1 MKKSSIAAMIFVIGF
16 SVICLSCLIF
26 PIMGNGNLVSTERT
40 VSSFEKISIS
50 GSSEVRFHASQA
62 YRVVVTVDSNLSDY
76 VDIYTRNREL
86 IIRTKNGNYS
96 FTKFLVDVYC
106 PVLAGIS
113 VSGSGSFTG
122 IDKIITSSF
131 ETNISGSGKT
141 EGTIECGNF
150 SAKISGSGETNY
162 NVICNNLIADISGSG
177 EITITGTGK
186 DSNIKISGSGDFN
199 GIEFKTNSVS
209 AQISGSGNLS
219 IWVLDYLKATISGSG
234 SIRYRGNPRID
245 YSGSGS
251 GRLRAE

>member
-1 MKKSSIAAMIFVIGF
+1 
-16 SVICLSCLIF
+16 
-26 PIMGNGNLVSTERT
+26 MGNGNLVSTERT
-40 VSSFEKISIS
+40 VSPFEKINIS
-50 GSSEVRFHASQA
+50 GSSEVRFHASQG
-62 YRVVVTVDSNLSDY
+62 YRVVITVDSNLFDY

-122 IDKIITSSF
+122 IDKIINSSF

-141 EGTIECGNF
+141 EGTIECDNF

-162 NVICNNLIADISGSG
+162 NVLCNNLTADISGSG

-199 GIEFKTNSVS
+199 GIEFKTNNVT
-209 AQISGSGNLS
+209 AQISGSGNLR
-219 IWVLDYLKATISGSG
+219 IWVLEYLKANISGSG